1 MQRHSKTFKLILGA
15 MFIALTAIG
24 ANITAIIP
32 FLVIGGVPITLQ
44 TVFSILAGLVLGS
57 RFGSFTKFA
66 YMLIGLAG
74 APIYARFAGGIGMLI
89 SPTFGFVVAFIAT
102 AYVAGKIRERSE
114 TFNGYLVGAI
124 TGLVV
129 NFLIGTHWMYI
140 AYKLWFQAPE
150 NFTYGLVWA
159 WMALPFVKDFLL
171 TIVIALVAY
180 RLQKLGYVIYERKQ
194 RFEDDTFK
202 KQNI

>member
-1 MQRHSKTFKLILGA
+1 MQQRSKTFKLILGA

-57 RFGSFTKFA
+57 RFGSFTLFA

-74 APIYARFAGGIGMLI
+74 APIFARFAVGIGMII

-102 AYVAGKIRERSE
+102 AYVAGKIRERKE
-114 TFNGYLVGAI
+114 TFNSYLIGAI
-124 TGLVV
+124 VGLLV
-129 NFLIGTHWMYI
+129 NYLIGTHWMYT
-140 AYKLWFQAPE
+140 AYTLWFEAPE
-150 NFTYGLVWA
+150 NFTYGLVWL

-171 TIVIALVAY
+171 TVAIALVAY
-180 RLQKLGYVIYERKQ
+180 RLQKLGYVISNHHEVQKNRY
-194 RFEDDTFK
+194 TK
-202 KQNI
+202 KT